1 QSPGMVIIEIDCG
14 FDKFE
19 ILLGMH
25 SWSRILLNPIQAE
38 LSESSKVFCCNLE
51 TGSSI
56 EENGWKRTWIEE
68 HWFRGW
74 APDKT

>member
-1 QSPGMVIIEIDCG
+1 
-14 FDKFE
+14 
-19 ILLGMH
+19 
-25 SWSRILLNPIQAE
+25 LLNPIQAE

-56 EENGWKRTWIEE
+56 EENGGFSASDGSVIVTHTLSGWKRTWIEE